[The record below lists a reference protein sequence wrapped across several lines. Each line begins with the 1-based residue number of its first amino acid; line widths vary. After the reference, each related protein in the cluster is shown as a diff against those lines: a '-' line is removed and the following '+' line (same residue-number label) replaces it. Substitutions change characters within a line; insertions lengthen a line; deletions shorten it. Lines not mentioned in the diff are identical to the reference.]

1 MTVSWS
7 AGPHHGLVWPVP
19 DGLGAAIV
27 DGEVDGADVT
37 SLWTALDGVADL
49 WSFVE
54 TMWRVVGVGLA
65 GMPPFAV
72 ILPGDDGVI
81 VAARG
86 PFLVRADD
94 GETTRTFTGHDV
106 STWCEGHVPRPAT
119 IVAEMT
125 GPASPG
131 GPPPRPLTG
140 GVVPVRSMRMEVAVA
155 AAGTI
160 PPPTGAP
167 ASTPPATSR
176 HEDVGLGVPPAAAP
190 RVLAPEVGP
199 TPDRAPPGRPAAA
212 PSDAGPDLD
221 PDPTTGLPPSPAVD
235 APESPSSA
243 PTSGSRFAGL
253 WAREDRLPEPP
264 DAPDAGADTAP
275 HPPPDA
281 DLGSVEPSA
290 DDDGELPVTQ
300 AVPVAPAFAES
311 APPAG
316 DHDGQTILGRRTD
329 DDSWLVR
336 SSDGDVVRLSG
347 TLVVG
352 RDPDVG
358 RVDGPLPVH
367 ALRLPHPH
375 VSGSHLALS
384 GDGVAVLVRDLGS
397 TNGTTLRRA
406 GGGSEPI
413 EHVPVTV
420 VGGDVIDLG
429 RGVSVTVERA

>member
-37 SLWTALDGVADL
+37 SLWSALHGVADL

-167 ASTPPATSR
+167 ASAPPATSR

-190 RVLAPEVGP
+190 GFSPRRSAPRRTTRRPGGPRLRRPRPARTSIPTLRPACHRRLPWTRRSLRRRPRRAGRDSPACGPARTGSPNHRTPLTRVP
-199 TPDRAPPGRPAAA
+199 TPPPTHP
-212 PSDAGPDLD
+212 
-221 PDPTTGLPPSPAVD
+221 PT
-235 APESPSSA
+235 
-243 PTSGSRFAGL
+243 PTSG
-253 WAREDRLPEPP
+253 
-264 DAPDAGADTAP
+264 
-275 HPPPDA
+275 
-281 DLGSVEPSA
+281 
-290 DDDGELPVTQ
+290 
-300 AVPVAPAFAES
+300 
-311 APPAG
+311 
-316 DHDGQTILGRRTD
+316 
-329 DDSWLVR
+329 R
-336 SSDGDVVRLSG
+336 SS
-347 TLVVG
+347 
-352 RDPDVG
+352 
-358 RVDGPLPVH
+358 RVPTTT
-367 ALRLPHPH
+367 
-375 VSGSHLALS
+375 GSS
-384 GDGVAVLVRDLGS
+384 R
-397 TNGTTLRRA
+397 
-406 GGGSEPI
+406 
-413 EHVPVTV
+413 
-420 VGGDVIDLG
+420 
-429 RGVSVTVERA
+429 